1 VIYLD
6 YKRLDAVDTRAFRD
20 QKPYP
25 WLNAEGLL
33 TDEAFRTLVE
43 ALPKTSELKPYFGM
57 QRAHGQQSHDRYV
70 LEYDDDLDLSPHW
83 HAFIAEL
90 RGERYGRFLRRMFD
104 RGRLRL
110 SFHWH
115 YTPNGCSVSPHCDA
129 QRKLG
134 SHIFYLNTRD
144 DWDPAWGGQTV
155 ILDDGGRFDRR
166 SAPRFEEFEVANQS
180 VAVGNYS
187 LLFARREKSWHGV
200 REIHCP
206 EGKSRKVFIVV
217 IEDWVRS
224 VRHRAIGWMR
234 GSERAAY

>member
-115 YTPNGCSVSPHCDA
+115 YTPNGCSVSPHCDST
-129 QRKLG
+129 RKLG
-134 SHIFYLNTRD
+134 SHIFYFNTAD
-144 DWDPAWGGQTV
+144 DWDPAWGGDTV
-155 ILDDGGRFDRR
+155 VLDDGGRFPTR
-166 SAPRFEEFEVANQS
+166 SAPRFEDFDRACS
-180 VAVGNYS
+180 STALGNYS
-187 LLFARREKSWHGV
+187 LLFARKGNSWHGV
-200 REIHCP
+200 REIRCP
-206 EGKSRKVFIVV
+206 EGRMRRVFIVV
-217 IEDWVRS
+217 VNRNSPLDRI
-224 VRHRAIGWMR
+224 RARLFGKPF
-234 GSERAAY
+234 ERY